1 MTPPGAGADV
11 GVLTLAEDVETGAGA
26 FAEVDE
32 SILVTIEEAIC
43 SNESR
48 AGCRMLTVKGLPFP
62 GRHWEY
68 HAFEYVHVQPDT
80 QVLDPLK
87 P

>member
-11 GVLTLAEDVETGAGA
+11 GVLTLVEDVETGAGA

-32 SILVTIEEAIC
+32 RILVTIEEARY
-43 SNESR
+43 SNKSIAECKIL
-48 AGCRMLTVKGLPFP
+48 AIKDLPFP

-80 QVLDPLK
+80 QVVDPLK